1 MRTFIRKWRAVL
13 LVLPVTLLFAP
24 ACKPK
29 EEAKTP
35 AVPVPAAAAPST
47 PVPVVVVT
55 NAPVATNTP
64 IVIAPELARQ
74 HIGDTVTVRGKVANV
89 HVTAKGDVFVNFG
102 GKYPNAT
109 FTAACFQGAIPADQL
124 KLLNGKTISVTGK
137 VKDYNGQ
144 VEIVLESADQIGK

>member
-1 MRTFIRKWRAVL
+1 MRKLIRNWPATL
-13 LVLPVTLLFAP
+13 LVWAATLMFVP
-24 ACKPK
+24 SCKPK
-29 EEAKTP
+29 EEPKTLAAP
-35 AVPVPAAAAPST
+35 PPVTNSPPTAAA
-47 PVPVVVVT
+47 VVT
-55 NAPVATNTP
+55 EAPVATNTP
-64 IVIAPELARQ
+64 IVIAPELAKQ

-144 VEIVLESADQIGK
+144 VEIVLESVDQIGK